1 MVSKMIDSIS
11 TQMLTRYLDVAALRQ
26 KVLTA
31 NVANIDTPGYRTR
44 DVDFADAMKRA
55 DTNRETGAERSL
67 VREVGGLMERPDGN
81 NVSLDRESLALA
93 ENQLKFRLG
102 AQLLRSEFRKLS
114 AAINEGRQG

>member
-1 MVSKMIDSIS
+1 MINSIS
-11 TQMLTRYLDVAALRQ
+11 AQMLTRYLDVAALRQ

-31 NVANIDTPGYRTR
+31 NIANVDTPGYRTR

-55 DTNRETGAERSL
+55 DPNVAGGAEGNL
-67 VREVGGLMERPDGN
+67 VRELHGLMERPDGN

>member
-1 MVSKMIDSIS
+1 MINSIS

-31 NVANIDTPGYRTR
+31 NVANIDTPGYRTK
-44 DVDFADAMKRA
+44 DVDFADAMKKA
-55 DTNRETGAERSL
+55 DANVENGAESTL
-67 VREVGGLMERPDGN
+67 VREVRGLMERPDGN

-102 AQLLRSEFRKLS
+102 TQLLRSEFRNLS
-114 AAINEGRQG
+114 MAINEGRQG